1 MKCQIIAIIVSVNIG
16 LFSLEAK
23 ELIGFSALYDQYAFS
38 TSFKDIYK
46 KNGITY
52 KTTQVNKL
60 EPTDLVHFQIDQ
72 LAVSPFLY
80 VARDKEGRCSL
91 MIDIPQQKIADL
103 FELAAQALEN
113 DNYEEVKN
121 LYEKAYIID
130 SLYFKSASNLGDAW
144 SFLGDYRRAEYYL
157 KRAIQLNDAG
167 YQEYLFLADVYDKT
181 GKKREALDAIT
192 YAFMLNKNN
201 PYLLHFLQNIL
212 EKNNLCLNEDRLKF
226 PFRIKKTGVK
236 ECEIQYQNSDDF
248 VWHAMANC
256 LACWEMEPD
265 LQIKLQGEQMFSYK
279 VQMYRECLI
288 KQGYYLDILK
298 KGGKKLSDEEEIF
311 LEKVRK
317 KHVDSIVYWEIM
329 AGEEPYIVFLLSAKE
344 RQSIV
349 QYIRTYVYQSRIK

>member
-1 MKCQIIAIIVSVNIG
+1 MKSHIIMIIVSVNIG
-16 LFSLEAK
+16 LHISLAK
-23 ELIGFSALYDQYAFS
+23 DLNSFPVLCNQYSFS
-38 TSFKDIYK
+38 TSFKEIYK

-52 KTTQVNKL
+52 KTTQVNNL
-60 EPTDLVHFQIDQ
+60 EPTDLVSFQVDQ

-80 VARDKEGRCSL
+80 ISKDKEGKSKL
-91 MIDIPQQKIADL
+91 IIDVPQQKIADL
-103 FELAAQALEN
+103 FEMAAHELEN

-121 LYEKAYIID
+121 LYEKAYQID

-144 SFLGDYRRAEYYL
+144 NFLGDYRRAEYYL

-201 PYLLHFLQNIL
+201 PYLLHFLKNIL
-212 EKNNLCLNEDRLKF
+212 EKNNLCLKEDRLQF
-226 PFRIKKTGVK
+226 PFRIKKTGVN
-236 ECEIQYQNSDDF
+236 ECEIQYQTSGGL

-265 LQIKLQGEQMFSYK
+265 LQIKLQGEDMFSYK

-288 KQGYYLDILK
+288 SQGYYLDVLK
-298 KGGKKLSDEEEIF
+298 RGGKKLSKEEESF
-311 LEKVRK
+311 LEKIRK
-317 KHVDSIVYWEIM
+317 KHVDSIIYWEIM
-329 AGEEPYIVFLLSAKE
+329 AGEEPYIMFLLSAKE
-344 RQSIV
+344 RQMIV
-349 QYIRTYVYQSRIK
+349 EYIRKYVYQSRIN

>member
-1 MKCQIIAIIVSVNIG
+1 MKSQIITILVSVNIG
-16 LFSLEAK
+16 LFSSHAK
-23 ELIGFSALYDQYAFS
+23 ELKDFPALYDQYSFS
-38 TSFKDIYK
+38 TSFKEIYK

-60 EPTDLVHFQIDQ
+60 EPTDLVNFQIDQ

-80 VARDKEGRCSL
+80 ISMDNDGKSL
-91 MIDIPQQKIADL
+91 LIIEVPQQKIADL
-103 FELAAQALEN
+103 FELAAQELEN

-121 LYEKAYIID
+121 LYEKAYRID
-130 SLYFKSASNLGDAW
+130 SLYFKSVSNLGDAW

-157 KRAIQLNDAG
+157 KRAVQLNGAG

-192 YAFMLNKNN
+192 QAFMLNKNN

-212 EKNNLCLNEDRLKF
+212 EKNNLCLKEDRLSF

-236 ECEIQYQNSDDF
+236 ECEIQYQTSNSF
-248 VWHAMANC
+248 IWHAMANC

-265 LQIKLQGEQMFSYK
+265 LQIKLQGEDMFSYK
-279 VQMYRECLI
+279 VQMYRECLLN
-288 KQGYYLDILK
+288 QGYYLDVLK
-298 KGGKKLSDEEEIF
+298 KGGKKLSKEEEDF
-311 LEKVRK
+311 LEKVKK

-329 AGEEPYIVFLLSAKE
+329 AGEEPYIMFLLSAKE
-344 RQSIV
+344 RQLIV
-349 QYIRTYVYQSRIK
+349 EYIRKYVYQSRKN